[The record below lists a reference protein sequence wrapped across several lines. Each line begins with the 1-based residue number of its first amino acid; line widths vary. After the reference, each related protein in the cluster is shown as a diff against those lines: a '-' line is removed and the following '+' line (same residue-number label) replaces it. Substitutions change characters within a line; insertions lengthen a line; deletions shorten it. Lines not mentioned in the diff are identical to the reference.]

1 VRAPGVEPDPYLV
14 LGVARTA
21 TAAEIRAAYRAL
33 GAKYHPDR
41 HQGNPLEELA
51 SAKMAE
57 INRAYERL
65 SDPAR
70 RAAFDRGAGGGG
82 GFAGPGAAA
91 SGGAGG
97 AAPGPSGRAGR
108 RLLQIVALASL
119 LPLVLR
125 FGGLIV
131 RALAAVGRE
140 LVEAVAV
147 LRGTPAAAGAVVLA
161 AAILVAALIRRRRRA
176 KRDQPPAASPPARR
190 GLNAGRARLRA
201 MIVPALRGCIA
212 DPGRR
217 RRYRSGPS
225 NR

>member
-1 VRAPGVEPDPYLV
+1 MRAPGVEPDPYLV

-57 INRAYERL
+57 INRAYELL

-70 RAAFDRGAGGGG
+70 RAGFDRGGGGGG
-82 GFAGPGAAA
+82 GFSGAAAAA
-91 SGGAGG
+91 SGAASGVAG
-97 AAPGPSGRAGR
+97 GPSGRGAR

-125 FGGLIV
+125 FGGLIL
-131 RALAAVGRE
+131 RALMAIGRE
-140 LVEAVAV
+140 LVEAAAV
-147 LRGTPAAAGAVVLA
+147 LRGTPAAAGAVLLA
-161 AAILVAALIRRRRRA
+161 ASILVAALIHRRRRA
-176 KRDQPPAASPPARR
+176 KPDQPPDAPPSRDGTGGHR
-190 GLNAGRARLRA
+190 
-201 MIVPALRGCIA
+201 P
-212 DPGRR
+212 D
-217 RRYRSGPS
+217 
-225 NR
+225 